1 MKLRRRAEPL
11 VMGFQIAPMVDVLL
25 VLLCFFILTWN
36 FARKETELDVK
47 VPTAEHGHE
56 PSLEVNQS
64 VLNLKEDG
72 TMVMNTKPITFE
84 ELGTKMK
91 TLSEVNPNYAIILR
105 GDENVPYKYVAR
117 VLGVC
122 NGAGIW
128 NVALPVNNPK
138 SASEP

>member
-1 MKLRRRAEPL
+1 MKLKRRAEPL

-36 FARKETELDVK
+36 FARKESELSVK
-47 VPTAEHGHE
+47 VPTAENAKE
-56 PSLEVNQS
+56 PTLDVNQT

-84 ELGTKMK
+84 ELATKMK
-91 TLSEVNPNYAIILR
+91 TLAELNPDYAIILR

-138 SASEP
+138 SPSEP